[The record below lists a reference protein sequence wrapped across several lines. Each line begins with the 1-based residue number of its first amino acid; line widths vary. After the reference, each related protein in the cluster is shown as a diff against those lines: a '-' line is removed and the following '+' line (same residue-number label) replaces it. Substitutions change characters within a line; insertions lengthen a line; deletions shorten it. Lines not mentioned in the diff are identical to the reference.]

1 MCIVCQNQSQPL
13 SQSAQTTLHA
23 ALAAPSINLFP
34 AGPTTAD
41 VMEIA
46 EQLRTDYRSTGDKTR
61 AFKLDVGTGG
71 TINVDISKLT
81 DVGKAHAIRAMDMWT
96 LATGLKFDTNPDK
109 KAKLHIDF
117 DDDRGGA
124 FAQYSVGGGSKIE
137 NAQVNVSVE
146 WISTESNGIDSY
158 SLQTYLHEIGHVL
171 GLAHAGDYAP
181 YHDYSTDTEL
191 AQDSW
196 QSSVMSYYPQ
206 TSNPNSDA
214 SWAFA
219 ITPMLA
225 DIQAIQDLYGV
236 VKTVGAGN
244 TIYGI
249 GSNAGPTHKL
259 IGKYLE
265 TGTIGRDIA
274 FTIID
279 RSGIDTLNFRT
290 AVDDMAINLTP
301 GSASNIYGSRENL
314 MIERNTVIER
324 VVAGTADDQVLGNK
338 ADNTVYGKSGADTLQ
353 GAAGRDTLFGGD
365 DNDMLMGGGGRD
377 NLRGGKGQDWLV
389 AGAGRDVLSGGA
401 DADHFMFAAVI
412 DSRVGHED
420 RIADFKRGSDLID
433 LSVIDAITG
442 EADDQA
448 FDFIGTRSFTAA
460 GQLRI
465 TADRSGVY
473 LKGDVDGDGR
483 ADFAIFVD
491 DRHHLAARD
500 FIL

>member
-23 ALAAPSINLFP
+23 ALAAPSINTFP

-41 VMEIA
+41 VIAIA
-46 EQLRTDYRSTGDKTR
+46 EQLRTDYVATGDKTR
-61 AFKLDVGTGG
+61 SIKLDVQNGG

-81 DVGKAHAIRAMDMWT
+81 DQGKAHAIRAMDMWT
-96 LATGLKFDTNPDK
+96 LATGLKFDANPDK
-109 KAKLHIDF
+109 QAKLHIDF
-117 DDDRGGA
+117 DDDGGGA
-124 FAQYSVGGGSKIE
+124 FAQYSISGGTKIE
-137 NAQVNVSVE
+137 NAKVNVSLE
-146 WISTESNGIDSY
+146 WVSYYSKGIDSY

-171 GLAHAGDYAP
+171 GLAHSGVYAP
-181 YHDYSTDTEL
+181 PYDFATDTQF

-196 QSSVMSYYPQ
+196 QISVMSYFPQ
-206 TSNPNSDA
+206 ASNPNTGAD
-214 SWAFA
+214 WAFA
-219 ITPMLA
+219 ISPMLA

-249 GSNAGPTHKL
+249 GSNAGLTHEL

-265 TGTIGRDIA
+265 TGTIGYDIA

-279 RSGIDTLNFRT
+279 KSGIDTLNLRT

-324 VVAGTADDQVLGNK
+324 VYAGTADDQVLGNT

-353 GAAGRDTLFGGD
+353 GVAGRDTLFGGD
-365 DNDMLMGGGGRD
+365 DNDMLLGGGGRD
-377 NLRGGKGQDWLV
+377 NLRGGNGEDWLV

-401 DADHFMFAAVI
+401 DADHFMFANLI

-420 RIADFKRGSDLID
+420 RIADFQRGRDLID

-442 EADDQA
+442 QADDQA

-465 TADRSGVY
+465 TADRSGIY